1 MDTTTARLD
10 RVGKDEEMDFEMPA
24 EVLDFRAQVQDF
36 IATHRTPELDA
47 EIAEHHI
54 HGYGPAAQAFMQAM
68 AREGLAAVA
77 WPEEYGGQG
86 KGALYLWALAEECSR
101 EGVPFDTLTFISV
114 GPMIMR
120 NGTEEQKQDILPK
133 VLRGEMNFAI
143 GYTEPNA
150 GTDLASLQTRATRDG
165 DEWVINGQKIYT
177 SSAHLATHV
186 WLAAR
191 SDPDAP
197 KHRGIST
204 YVLPLNTPGITVRP
218 LWVMGEGRTNETF
231 YEDVRI
237 PADSLIGEENRGW
250 YIVSGALDLERVAIG
265 TYRPLEKT
273 VEDLLDHIKAER
285 PELQGDAFARNAVAD
300 ALMRVEVAR
309 ALATNNAAM
318 VHSGLIPTME
328 ASMGKVWTS
337 DSRERIN
344 DAFMDLLGRSG
355 GMQVEAEGAPLDGE
369 LEAAWRSAPPGRFG
383 GGTNDIQRRI
393 NANRGL
399 GLPR

>member
-1 MDTTTARLD
+1 MDY
-10 RVGKDEEMDFEMPA
+10 EMPA
-24 EVLDFRAQVQDF
+24 EVLDFRKQVQDF
-36 IATHRTPELDA
+36 ISSHRTPELEA
-47 EIAEHHI
+47 ELAEHHI
-54 HGYGPAAQAFMQAM
+54 HGYGPASQAFMQAM
-68 AREGLAAVA
+68 AREGLAAVS

-86 KGALYLWALAEECSR
+86 KGALFLWTLAEECAR
-101 EGVPFDTLTFISV
+101 EGVPFDNLTFISV

-120 NGTEEQKQDILPK
+120 NGTEEQKQEILPK
-133 VLRGEMNFAI
+133 VLRGEMNFAL

-150 GTDLASLQTRATRDG
+150 GTDLASMQTRATRDG

-191 SDPDAP
+191 TEPDAP

-204 YVLPLNTPGITVRP
+204 FVLPLNTPGIMVRP

-231 YEDVRI
+231 WEDVRI

-273 VEDLLDHIKAER
+273 VQDMVAHIKAER
-285 PELQGDAFARNAVAD
+285 PELADDAFARNAVAD

-328 ASMGKVWTS
+328 ASMGKIWTT
-337 DSRERIN
+337 DSRERVN

-355 GMQVEAEGAPLDGE
+355 GMQAENGDAPLDGA
-369 LEAAWRSAPPGRFG
+369 LDAAWRGAPVGRFG

-393 NANRGL
+393 IANRGL